1 MLPDGAERSWNMIC
15 KECLLL
21 VAETHEAIE
30 QCVKVEGGPCGHLCI
45 PVTWLLL
52 WWSFVCACY
61 ISFIYFIFVL
71 HSIIMRIV
79 FAHLKLCV

>member
-1 MLPDGAERSWNMIC
+1 
-15 KECLLL
+15 
-21 VAETHEAIE
+21 
-30 QCVKVEGGPCGHLCI
+30 
-45 PVTWLLL
+45 
-52 WWSFVCACY
+52 VCACY